1 MGRNEDEYVTYT
13 IVTCQESATSP
24 ADVATMKIKRFRGGS
39 SKDWLTWSMQFRSLA
54 KRKGWRADQLSVQLL
69 TLIDGDLLREVE
81 RIASDASS
89 KGLTFEDFYRE
100 VGLLLVPADYCEDLD
115 EELWTLTKR
124 REETVQRCT
133 ARLRQ
138 LAQMYADLPRIR
150 KPSQSFNNVD
160 IFAAPCRRTG
170 RTSSRAAE
178 FRMRR

>member
-13 IVTCQESATSP
+13 IVMCQESATSP

-54 KRKGWRADQLSVQLL
+54 KRKGWRAEQLSVQLL

-100 VGLLLVPADYCEDLD
+100 VGLLLVP
-115 EELWTLTKR
+115 EEVSSWMKNYGHSPSAEKR
-124 REETVQRCT
+124 RYNAARHGYDSLHRCT
-133 ARLRQ
+133 PSC
-138 LAQMYADLPRIR
+138 PRMR
-150 KPSQSFNNVD
+150 KPSQRFNNVA
-160 IFAAPCRRTG
+160 ISAAPCRRTG